1 MSKIV
6 YVIHEKDCKYKEEDV
21 LGVVSDINNV
31 DNLLKDYYGKY
42 ETIKTINFRDVRD
55 STIEY
60 IKTIKVDGNE
70 YKITIISFLLDKIW

>member
-1 MSKIV
+1 MSKLV
-6 YVIHEKDCKYKEEDV
+6 YVIHEKDWKYKEESI

-42 ETIKTINFRDVRD
+42 ETISFRDVREG
-55 STIEY
+55 TIEY

-70 YKITIISFLLDKIW
+70 YEITIISFLLDKIW

>member
-6 YVIHEKDCKYKEEDV
+6 YVIHEKDYKYKEESV

-31 DNLLKDYYGKY
+31 DNLLKYYYYKY
-42 ETIKTINFRDVRD
+42 ETINFRDVRD

-60 IKTIKVDGNE
+60 VKTIKVDDNQYE
-70 YKITIISFLLDKIW
+70 ITIIRFLLDKIW

>member
-6 YVIHEKDCKYKEEDV
+6 YVIHEKDWKYKEESV

-42 ETIKTINFRDVRD
+42 ETISFRDVRD
-55 STIEY
+55 GTIEY

-70 YKITIISFLLDKIW
+70 YEITIISFLLDKIW

>member
-6 YVIHEKDCKYKEEDV
+6 YVIHEKDWKYKEESI

-42 ETIKTINFRDVRD
+42 ETISFRDVRD
-55 STIEY
+55 GTIEY

-70 YKITIISFLLDKIW
+70 YEITIISFLFDKIW

>member
-6 YVIHEKDCKYKEEDV
+6 YVIHEKDLKYQEEDV

-31 DNLLKDYYGKY
+31 DNFLKDYHGKY
-42 ETIKTINFRDVRD
+42 ETVSFRDVRD
-55 STIEY
+55 GTIEY

-70 YKITIISFLLDKIW
+70 YEITIISFLLDKIW

>member
-31 DNLLKDYYGKY
+31 DNLLDDYYGKY
-42 ETIKTINFRDVRD
+42 ETINFRDIRD

-60 IKTIKVDGNE
+60 VKTIKVDGNE
-70 YKITIISFLLDKIW
+70 YEITIISFLLDKIW

>member
-6 YVIHEKDCKYKEEDV
+6 YVIHEKDWKYKEESI

-31 DNLLKDYYGKY
+31 DNFLKDYYGKY
-42 ETIKTINFRDVRD
+42 ETISFRDVRD
-55 STIEY
+55 GTIEY

-70 YKITIISFLLDKIW
+70 YEITIISFFLDKIW

>member
-1 MSKIV
+1 MSKLV
-6 YVIHEKDCKYKEEDV
+6 YVIHEKDWKYKEESI

-42 ETIKTINFRDVRD
+42 ETISFRDVRD
-55 STIEY
+55 GTIEY

-70 YKITIISFLLDKIW
+70 YEITIISFSLDKIW

>member
-1 MSKIV
+1 MSKLV
-6 YVIHEKDCKYKEEDV
+6 YVIHEKDWKYKEESI

-42 ETIKTINFRDVRD
+42 ETINFRDVRD

-60 IKTIKVDGNE
+60 IKTIQVDGNKYE
-70 YKITIISFLLDKIW
+70 ITIISFIIDEI

>member
-6 YVIHEKDCKYKEEDV
+6 YVIHEKDWKYKEESI

-42 ETIKTINFRDVRD
+42 ETISFRDVRYG
-55 STIEY
+55 TIEY

-70 YKITIISFLLDKIW
+70 YEITIISFILDEI

>member
-1 MSKIV
+1 MSKLV
-6 YVIHEKDCKYKEEDV
+6 YVIHENDWKYKEESI

-42 ETIKTINFRDVRD
+42 ETISFRDVRD
-55 STIEY
+55 GTIEY

-70 YKITIISFLLDKIW
+70 YEITIISFLLDKIW

>member
-6 YVIHEKDCKYKEEDV
+6 YVIHEKDLKYQEEDV

-42 ETIKTINFRDVRD
+42 ETINFIDIRD
-55 STIEY
+55 SNIEY
-60 IKTIKVDGNE
+60 VKKIKVDGNE
-70 YKITIISFLLDKIW
+70 YEITIISFLLDKIW

>member
-6 YVIHEKDCKYKEEDV
+6 YVIHEKDWKYKEESI

-31 DNLLKDYYGKY
+31 DNFLKDYYGKY
-42 ETIKTINFRDVRD
+42 ETISFRDIRD

-60 IKTIKVDGNE
+60 VKTIKVDGNE
-70 YKITIISFLLDKIW
+70 YEITIISFLLDKIW

>member
-6 YVIHEKDCKYKEEDV
+6 YVIHEKDLKYQEEDV

-42 ETIKTINFRDVRD
+42 ETISFRDVRD
-55 STIEY
+55 GTIEY

-70 YKITIISFLLDKIW
+70 YEITIISFSLDKIW

>member
-1 MSKIV
+1 MSKLV
-6 YVIHEKDCKYKEEDV
+6 YVIHEKDWKYKEESV

-42 ETIKTINFRDVRD
+42 ETISFRDVRD
-55 STIEY
+55 GTIEY

-70 YKITIISFLLDKIW
+70 YEITIISFLLDKIW

>member
-21 LGVVSDINNV
+21 LGVISDINNV

-42 ETIKTINFRDVRD
+42 ETINFRYIRD
-55 STIEY
+55 GTIEY
-60 IKTIKVDGNE
+60 VKTIKVDGNE
-70 YKITIISFLLDKIW
+70 YEITIISFLLDKIW

>member
-6 YVIHEKDCKYKEEDV
+6 YVIHAKDCKYQEEDV

-31 DNLLKDYYGKY
+31 DNVLDDYYGKY
-42 ETIKTINFRDVRD
+42 ETINFRDIRD

-60 IKTIKVDGNE
+60 VKTIKVDGNE
-70 YKITIISFLLDKIW
+70 YEIIIISFLLDKIW

>member
-6 YVIHEKDCKYKEEDV
+6 YVIHEKDWKYKEESI

-31 DNLLKDYYGKY
+31 DNFLKDYYGKY
-42 ETIKTINFRDVRD
+42 ETINFRDIRD

-60 IKTIKVDGNE
+60 VKTIKVDGNE
-70 YKITIISFLLDKIW
+70 YEITIISFFIV

>member
-6 YVIHEKDCKYKEEDV
+6 YVIHEKDCKYKEESV

-31 DNLLKDYYGKY
+31 DNLLKYYYYKY
-42 ETIKTINFRDVRD
+42 ETINFRDVRD

-60 IKTIKVDGNE
+60 VKTITVDGLKFE
-70 YKITIISFLLDKIW
+70 ITVQSFLLDKIW

>member
-42 ETIKTINFRDVRD
+42 ETIKFIDVRD

-60 IKTIKVDGNE
+60 VKKIK
-70 YKITIISFLLDKIW
+70 

>member
-6 YVIHEKDCKYKEEDV
+6 YVIHEKDWKYKEESI

-42 ETIKTINFRDVRD
+42 ETISFRDVRD
-55 STIEY
+55 GTIEY

-70 YKITIISFLLDKIW
+70 YEITIISFSLDKIW

>member
-6 YVIHEKDCKYKEEDV
+6 YVIHEKDWKYKEEDV

-42 ETIKTINFRDVRD
+42 ETISFRDVRD

-60 IKTIKVDGNE
+60 IKTIQVDGNKYE
-70 YKITIISFLLDKIW
+70 ITIISFLLDKIW

>member
-6 YVIHEKDCKYKEEDV
+6 YVIHEKDWKYKEESI

-31 DNLLKDYYGKY
+31 DNFLKDYYGKY
-42 ETIKTINFRDVRD
+42 ETISFRDVREG
-55 STIEY
+55 TIEY

-70 YKITIISFLLDKIW
+70 YEITIISFLLDKIW

>member
-6 YVIHEKDCKYKEEDV
+6 YVIHEKDLKYQEEDV
-21 LGVVSDINNV
+21 LGVVSDIKNV

-42 ETIKTINFRDVRD
+42 ETINFIDVRD

-60 IKTIKVDGNE
+60 FKKIKVDGNE
-70 YKITIISFLLDKIW
+70 YKITIISFLLDKKW

>member
-1 MSKIV
+1 MSRIV

-42 ETIKTINFRDVRD
+42 ETINLRDIRD

-60 IKTIKVDGNE
+60 VKTIKVDGLKFE
-70 YKITIISFLLDKIW
+70 ITVQSFLLDKIW

>member
-42 ETIKTINFRDVRD
+42 KTINFRDIRD
-55 STIEY
+55 GTIEY
-60 IKTIKVDGNE
+60 VKTIKVDGNE
-70 YKITIISFLLDKIW
+70 YEITIISFLLDKIW

>member
-1 MSKIV
+1 MSKLV
-6 YVIHEKDCKYKEEDV
+6 YVIHEKDWKYKEESV

-42 ETIKTINFRDVRD
+42 ETISFRDVRD
-55 STIEY
+55 GTIEY

-70 YKITIISFLLDKIW
+70 YEITIISFSLDKIW

>member
-6 YVIHEKDCKYKEEDV
+6 YVIHEKDCKYKEESI

-31 DNLLKDYYGKY
+31 DNLLDDYYGKY
-42 ETIKTINFRDVRD
+42 ETINFRDVRD

-60 IKTIKVDGNE
+60 VKTIKVDGNKYE
-70 YKITIISFLLDKIW
+70 ITIISFLLDKIW

>member
-1 MSKIV
+1 MSKLV
-6 YVIHEKDCKYKEEDV
+6 YVIHEKDWKYKEESI

-42 ETIKTINFRDVRD
+42 ETISFRDVRD
-55 STIEY
+55 GTIEY

-70 YKITIISFLLDKIW
+70 YEITIISFSLDKTW

>member
-6 YVIHEKDCKYKEEDV
+6 YVIHEKDWKYKEESI

-42 ETIKTINFRDVRD
+42 ETISFRDVRYG
-55 STIEY
+55 TIEY
-60 IKTIKVDGNE
+60 VKKIKVDGNE
-70 YKITIISFLLDKIW
+70 YEITIISFFLDKIW